1 MWLSMFGFIQEFSS
15 PIVYG
20 SLGAIIF
27 GELFLFCLII
37 ALFFQNRRLKK
48 KLQVFFSGKEA
59 KDLEKVL
66 VEQLE
71 ETKALDQE
79 IQELF
84 EISNR
89 LRELGMKSVHK
100 TAVLRFNPFK
110 EVGSN
115 QSFCVALLD
124 GKNSGVVIS
133 SLHTREGTR
142 IYAKPVVSGQ
152 ATSFPL
158 TEEEKTTINQA
169 IYPVPQK
176 QIKTPI
182 K

>member
-1 MWLSMFGFIQEFSS
+1 MFAFIQEFSS

-20 SLGAIIF
+20 SLGVLLL
-27 GELFLFCLII
+27 GELFFSCFIIFLFI
-37 ALFFQNRRLKK
+37 QNSRLKK
-48 KLQVFFSGKEA
+48 KLHIFFSGKEG

-66 VEQLE
+66 LEQLA

-89 LRELGMKSVHK
+89 LRDLGMKSVHK
-100 TAVLRFNPFK
+100 TAMLRFNPFK

-115 QSFCVALLD
+115 QSFCVAFLD
-124 GKNSGVVIS
+124 GKNSGIVIS

-142 IYAKPVVSGQ
+142 VYAKPVVAGLASN
-152 ATSFPL
+152 FPL
-158 TEEEKTTINQA
+158 TEEEKSTITQA
-169 IYPVPQK
+169 ISGK
-176 QIKTPI
+176 PI
-182 K
+182 DI

>member
-1 MWLSMFGFIQEFSS
+1 MFAFIQGFSS

-20 SLGAIIF
+20 SLGVLLLGELLLSCFIIF
-27 GELFLFCLII
+27 LFI
-37 ALFFQNRRLKK
+37 QNSRLKK
-48 KLQVFFSGKEA
+48 KLHIFFSGKEG

-66 VEQLE
+66 LEQLA

-89 LRELGMKSVHK
+89 LRDLGMKSVHK
-100 TAVLRFNPFK
+100 TAMLRFNPFK

-115 QSFCVALLD
+115 QSFCVAFLD
-124 GKNSGVVIS
+124 GKNSGIVIS

-142 IYAKPVVSGQ
+142 VYAKPVVAGLASN
-152 ATSFPL
+152 FPL
-158 TEEEKTTINQA
+158 TEEEKSTINQA
-169 IYPVPQK
+169 ISGKPTN
-176 QIKTPI
+176 I
-182 K
+182 

>member
-1 MWLSMFGFIQEFSS
+1 MFGFIQELS
-15 PIVYG
+15 PSIMYG
-20 SLGAIIF
+20 SLGGLIL
-27 GELFLFCLII
+27 GELLLFGIIMFLLVE
-37 ALFFQNRRLKK
+37 NRRLKR
-48 KLQVFFSGKEA
+48 KLRIFFSGKEA
-59 KDLEKVL
+59 KDLERVL
-66 VEQLE
+66 
-71 ETKALDQE
+71 LDQLDETRELDRE

-124 GKNSGVVIS
+124 GKNSGLVIS

-142 IYAKPVVSGQ
+142 VYAKPVAAGQ
-152 ATSFPL
+152 ANNFPL
-158 TEEEKTTINQA
+158 TEEEKS
-169 IYPVPQK
+169 
-176 QIKTPI
+176 
-182 K
+182 

>member
-1 MWLSMFGFIQEFSS
+1 MFAFIQEFSS
-15 PIVYG
+15 TVVYG
-20 SLGAIIF
+20 SLGALIF
-27 GELFLFCLII
+27 GEFLLFCFVIG
-37 ALFFQNRRLKK
+37 LFIQNRRLKK

-59 KDLEKVL
+59 KDLETVL
-66 VEQLE
+66 IEQLA

-100 TAVLRFNPFK
+100 TAMLRFNPFK

-115 QSFCVALLD
+115 QSFCVAFLD
-124 GKNSGVVIS
+124 GKNSGIVIS

-142 IYAKPVVSGQ
+142 VYAKPVVLGT
-152 ATSFPL
+152 ANNFPF
-158 TEEEKTTINQA
+158 TEEEKSTIDQA
-169 IYPVPQK
+169 IHGKPAS
-176 QIKTPI
+176 I
-182 K
+182 